1 MDRPMT
7 APESKT
13 PRGHPTSPAEPLTK
27 LRGAG
32 VDIDVRRV
40 GRVVVGLSV
49 VTLAALVVIFS
60 IAGVNNNSQ
69 INRLHHDGVP
79 VTVTVTKCLGL
90 IGGSGSNGAG
100 YSCSGAFTLDGHR
113 YTEGIPG
120 IGFHALGSSVRAVV
134 VPGDPALLS
143 PVSILATEHASWRVF
158 ILPGVL
164 LIALVLLI
172 GAILSWRRRHESAP
186 LSPDHQPDPP
196 DHQH

>member
-7 APESKT
+7 APESMT
-13 PRGHPTSPAEPLTK
+13 PPGRSTSPAEPLTK

-49 VTLAALVVIFS
+49 VALAALVIIFS
-60 IAGVNNNSQ
+60 IAGANNNSQ
-69 INRLHHDGVP
+69 INRLHDDGVP

-100 YSCSGAFTLDGHR
+100 YSCSGAFILGGHR
-113 YTEGIPG
+113 YTEAIPG
-120 IGFHALGSSVRAVV
+120 IGFHALGSSLRAVV

-143 PVSILATEHASWRVF
+143 PVSILVTEHASWRVF

-164 LIALVLLI
+164 LIALLILL
-172 GAILSWRRRHESAP
+172 GAIVIWRRRNAAE
-186 LSPDHQPDPP
+186 PP
-196 DHQH
+196 PTDQRQ